1 MPKLLSHLLQGLRH
15 IQIGCKLQEAAVK
28 YQSEGFSHIYIACVG
43 TDTQKLID
51 LLETMIGDLD
61 LKDTDPKQLESDVT
75 KALRQ
80 EAAKAEEAA
89 VSTTHGPI
97 PVNQITHIP
106 ITLATLPAEF
116 GIPPESL
123 PETESVKE
131 ASAKNP
137 AKRVTKFDH
146 TCKVCQHSLQNKI
159 SMLTHTC
166 RCLKIKLV
174 CQICKKKYKSV
185 KKNMNL

>member
-1 MPKLLSHLLQGLRH
+1 M
-15 IQIGCKLQEAAVK
+15 
-28 YQSEGFSHIYIACVG
+28 F
-43 TDTQKLID
+43 
-51 LLETMIGDLD
+51 GDLD
-61 LKDTDPKQLESDVT
+61 LKDTDPEQLESDAT

-89 VSTTHGPI
+89 VSATHGPV
-97 PVNQITHIP
+97 PADQTTCVP
-106 ITLATLPAEF
+106 ITSATLPAEF
-116 GIPPESL
+116 GIPLKNL
-123 PETESVKE
+123 PETKSVKE

-137 AKRVTKFDH
+137 AKRVTKFYY

-174 CQICKKKYKSV
+174 CQICKKEYESADYAEKYINEAHKGKFDV
-185 KKNMNL
+185 EATMEAD